1 MNFPLRVP
9 LLRAHLIWSLAL
21 MYSMTE
27 NPPLMK
33 LCCRLPLYRSVKE
46 KKGNLK
52 SIMDI
57 KKWTPMNNLNIWYL
71 KKYLA
76 KNYCL

>member
-1 MNFPLRVP
+1 
-9 LLRAHLIWSLAL
+9 

-33 LCCRLPLYRSVKE
+33 LCCRLPLYHSVKE
-46 KKGNLK
+46 KKSNLK

-57 KKWTPMNNLNIWYL
+57 KKWTPMNNLNICYL